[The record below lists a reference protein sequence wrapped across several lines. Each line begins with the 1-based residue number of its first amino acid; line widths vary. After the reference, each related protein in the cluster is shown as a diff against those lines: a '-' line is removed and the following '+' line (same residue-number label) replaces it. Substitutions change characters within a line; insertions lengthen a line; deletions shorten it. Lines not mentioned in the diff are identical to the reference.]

1 MSLGASLTDDMIEP
15 SERKLLFRI
24 DAQELVRLGDA
35 VEAYARSVRLVGSRA
50 SQSKL
55 WRNSSLAAYDRNLD
69 SSEMPRGIFLLY
81 NAETNCAA
89 ILIRVWDDEETGLV
103 AQMAEQAS
111 LFLKDRFEV
120 LIGLM
125 DERECKLTF

>member
-1 MSLGASLTDDMIEP
+1 MSLGASPTDDMIEP

-35 VEAYARSVRLVGSRA
+35 VEAYARSVRLVGSRDK
-50 SQSKL
+50 QPKL
-55 WRNSSLAAYDRNLD
+55 WRNSNLAAYDQNLD

-89 ILIRVWDDEETGLV
+89 ILIRVWDDEETDLA

-120 LIGLM
+120 LLSLL
-125 DERECKLTF
+125 EEPECKLPF